1 MTCKTLIFE
10 GLRLLYCVDYYDFNK
25 IQVSKFK
32 KTLFCLRKKE
42 KIVLIRSTIN
52 KTCFS

>member
-1 MTCKTLIFE
+1 MPCKTLIFE
-10 GLRLLYCVDYYDFNK
+10 SLRLLYCKDYYDFNK

-32 KTLFCLRKKE
+32 KSLFYLKKKE